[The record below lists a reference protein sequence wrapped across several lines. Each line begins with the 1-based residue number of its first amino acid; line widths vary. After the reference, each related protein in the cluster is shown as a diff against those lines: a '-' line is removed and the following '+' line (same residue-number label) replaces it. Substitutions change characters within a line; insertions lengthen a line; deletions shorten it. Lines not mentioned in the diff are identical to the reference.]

1 MIPAQSLYQIC
12 NGMKFI
18 RPFFFGILAALGALF
33 LELII
38 GMLVG
43 SPQDLKNIFS
53 DQITPLLASAVL
65 TEELLK
71 FTFIYRRSWELKV
84 YFQDSNSSVGLEK
97 VVFLNSIFIGL
108 GFSFIELAFIFFSL
122 PSIKDALTLK
132 LAISGIL
139 IIHTATSA
147 IMGYLL
153 ARYESAKYVVIP
165 TILIAAVFIHLFYN
179 SLIIYSARP
188 FFVFL
193 YLLSVILIFAAL
205 ALAVNL
211 KNAKNTGS

>member
-1 MIPAQSLYQIC
+1 MKFTPAPKYPAYRSDGNHQQSLVW
-12 NGMKFI
+12 GLI

-43 SPQDLKNIFS
+43 SPQDLN
-53 DQITPLLASAVL
+53 T
-65 TEELLK
+65 
-71 FTFIYRRSWELKV
+71 
-84 YFQDSNSSVGLEK
+84 
-97 VVFLNSIFIGL
+97 IFIGL

-153 ARYESAKYVVIP
+153 AKYESAKYVVIP
-165 TILIAAVFIHLFYN
+165 TILIAAVFIHL
-179 SLIIYSARP
+179 
-188 FFVFL
+188 
-193 YLLSVILIFAAL
+193 
-205 ALAVNL
+205 
-211 KNAKNTGS
+211 

>member
-1 MIPAQSLYQIC
+1 
-12 NGMKFI
+12 MKMI

-38 GMLVG
+38 GMLAG

-53 DQITPLLASAVL
+53 DQITPLLVSAVL

-84 YFQDSNSSVGLEK
+84 YFQNSNDPARLEK
-97 VVFLNSIFIGL
+97 VIFLNSLFIGL

-122 PSIKDALTLK
+122 PSIRDALDFK

-153 ARYESAKYVVIP
+153 TKYESAKYVVIP
-165 TILIAAVFIHLFYN
+165 TILIAAAFIHLFYN
-179 SLIIYSARP
+179 FLIIYSAQP

-193 YLLSVILIFAAL
+193 YLLLVVLIFAAL

-211 KNAKNTGS
+211 KNAKNTSS